1 MTMTILI
8 ILYLL
13 YPFLS
18 MNFRSIGNG
27 PYEPGPTKFG
37 NGPKTLE
44 EHTVVELSKVKMNRI
59 SLRMFVYRKQPRP

>member
-18 MNFRSIGNG
+18 KNFRSMGNG
-27 PYEPGPTKFG
+27 PYEPGPPKFA

-44 EHTVVELSKVKMNRI
+44 EHTVVKPSKVQMNRI
-59 SLRMFVYRKQPRP
+59 FLRMFVYRK